1 MSNVRELVDALI
13 AGDSVAIDNS
23 FNTVMAD
30 KVSAALDD
38 YRVQVARNMFNP
50 TTESIDS
57 TDVEEEQVDDN
68 VQ

>member
-13 AGDSVAIDNS
+13 AGDSMAIDNS

-30 KVSAALDD
+30 KVSSALDD
-38 YRVQVARNMFNP
+38 YRVEVARNMFNP
-50 TTESIDS
+50 TTE
-57 TDVEEEQVDDN
+57 TDVEEEQGDDN